1 MNLIPIKSILTVMLV
16 SLGLSM
22 SVVRAEGDPAPTI
35 QRELAMQKFKG
46 CHFTDEMG
54 KYLYECVKKN
64 DGFGTH
70 WCYDEALETYCPPQF
85 EARKAAETAAA
96 SKDKPTN

>member
-1 MNLIPIKSILTVMLV
+1 MTITTKRLLV
-16 SLGLSM
+16 LLLACAGCSAPALH
-22 SVVRAEGDPAPTI
+22 AEGDPAPTI
-35 QRELAMQKFKG
+35 ERERAMQRYRG

-70 WCYDEALETYCPPQF
+70 WCYDETLEVFCPDQLA
-85 EARKAAETAAA
+85 ARKAEGGQPADEPA
-96 SKDKPTN
+96 N